1 MTNALLSAE
10 IKFYPI
16 LFDSAKN
23 ALRSVFL
30 WITLLGMIAYL
41 IAYFLLKEK
50 PVWKK
55 VKKGTLIGV
64 IVYAT
69 IIFITQLIFSFREDG
84 IVTILFVPLL
94 VSILLI
100 AGCVVLLIVRPG
112 QISNVIAGSLIGA
125 GLLAVLICIGVH
137 FASGNAIEINGVDG
151 SDVNS
156 MMLYIFAAI
165 GIALLFFISYFFGK
179 KGNNGFDTK
188 SITYAAIC
196 LALSFALSFLSLIKL
211 PQGGSVTLVSLLP
224 LMLYSQMFGVRKG
237 VIVGFIYGLL
247 QAIQTPYILHPAQFL
262 LDYPIAFAMIGFA
275 SLFTQGG
282 IKDETGIVLFA
293 AGAIFAATMRY
304 LAHFVSGV
312 FAFSSYA
319 PYAGYDSGVIYSL
332 VYNSFVFVD
341 MAIALVVG
349 VMMLFNTAFRKLI
362 DGINYSVMTPH
373 AAETAGVEDKG
384 E

>member
-1 MTNALLSAE
+1 MENALISAS

-16 LFDSAKN
+16 LFDTAEN
-23 ALRSVFL
+23 TMRSIFIWITVFL
-30 WITLLGMIAYL
+30 VIAYFV
-41 IAYFLLKEK
+41 AYFLLREK
-50 PVWKK
+50 PIWKT
-55 VKKGTLIGV
+55 VKKFSLIGV
-64 IVYAT
+64 VLYAAVV
-69 IIFITQLIFSFREDG
+69 FITLLVFTFREDG

-100 AGCVVLLIVRPG
+100 AGSVVLLLLKPG
-112 QISNVIAGSLIGA
+112 RSTNVISGSMIGA
-125 GLLAVLICIGVH
+125 GILAVLICIGVH
-137 FASGNAIEINGVDG
+137 FASGNAIELNGVDG
-151 SDVNS
+151 SDVS
-156 MMLYIFAAI
+156 STMLYLFAAI

-179 KGNNGFDTK
+179 EGNGGFDTK

-275 SLFTQGG
+275 SIFTQGG
-282 IKDETGIVLFA
+282 IKGKKGIVLFA
-293 AGAIFAATMRY
+293 LGAVFAATMRY
-304 LAHFVSGV
+304 LSHFVSGV

-332 VYNSFVFVD
+332 AYNSFVFVD

-349 VMMLFNTAFRKLI
+349 VIMLFNSAFRKLI
-362 DGINYSVMTPH
+362 DGITYSAITLVPLQNS
-373 AAETAGVEDKG
+373 ETESK
-384 E
+384 EE